1 MMLCNPIQLINIQY
15 TIQYYTFSQKPTVN
29 TVRVK
34 IKPNTAITERK
45 YIVC

>member
-1 MMLCNPIQLINIQY
+1 MCNPIQLINKQY

-29 TVRVK
+29 TVRVE
-34 IKPNTAITERK
+34 IMPTTAITGKE